1 VLRFEGEASKNQKVP
16 KAVIVGKVP
25 GKVIVS
31 KNPKSPKEVILLV
44 KNR

>member
-31 KNPKSPKEVILLV
+31 KTQRVRKKLYY
-44 KNR
+44 